1 MGRDLRAG
9 SARPVRGLSHA
20 ALASARG
27 LDYRIEAVT
36 KPYALFASAALVL
49 LACDDAA
56 PTPAPATSI
65 VSPTPSA
72 PASSSATVRAST
84 VAPASS
90 PSLQVLRLTLTSE
103 VKQKEPVDELKE
115 AGPGQRVYAHVTLR
129 NRAPDA
135 KRVSVIFKVD
145 GEERSTVD
153 LQVASSWSFRTWA
166 YNTLRAGDKSGEL
179 TVEVRD
185 DTSDVIGQAR
195 LPIRASAAKKAA
207 SPK

>member
-1 MGRDLRAG
+1 MRACL
-9 SARPVRGLSHA
+9 ARWVRGLPLT
-20 ALASARG
+20 ALASRRG
-27 LDYRIEAVT
+27 LGYRIEAVQNQA
-36 KPYALFASAALVL
+36 ALFASAALL
-49 LACDDAA
+49 LIACDDPP
-56 PTPAPATSI
+56 PTPAPVASAASATS
-65 VSPTPSA
+65 SPAPAVASAAARPSA
-72 PASSSATVRAST
+72 TAAVTT
-84 VAPASS
+84 

-115 AGPGQRVYAHVTLR
+115 AGPGQRVWAHLALR

-135 KRVSVIFKVD
+135 RRVSVTFKVD

-185 DTSDVIGQAR
+185 DGGSIIGQAK
-195 LPIRASAAKKAA
+195 LPIKATAAKKAA
-207 SPK
+207 PAK